1 MPVTGLSSR
10 NRSRRVFLALCAVAL
25 HGEEP
30 PSTLK
35 LLTDLS
41 AKLSDNNFP
50 GAVDAFAA
58 TMPGYSD
65 VVANLGALANQYDV
79 ICVIEIKDESGDET
93 RRKAETEWFLQLK
106 SKQESGPTE
115 RRTVTVRISTERVK
129 GKWRITSLEPRSA
142 LAPPEVR

>member
-1 MPVTGLSSR
+1 MPVTGL
-10 NRSRRVFLALCAVAL
+10 NSRRVFLALCAMAL
-25 HGEEP
+25 HGEQT

-50 GAVDAFAA
+50 GAVDAFAV
-58 TMPGYSD
+58 TMPGYAE

-79 ICVIEIKDESGDET
+79 ICVIEIKEESGDEA

-106 SKQESGPTE
+106 SKQDGGPTE
-115 RRTVTVRISTERVK
+115 RRTVTVRVTTERIK
-129 GKWRITSLEPRSA
+129 SKWRITTLEPRSV
-142 LAPPEVR
+142 LAPPQVR

>member
-35 LLTDLS
+35 LLTNLS

>member
-129 GKWRITSLEPRSA
+129 GKWRITSIEPRSV

>member
-1 MPVTGLSSR
+1 MPATEHS
-10 NRSRRVFLALCAVAL
+10 SRRVFLALCPLSALTL

-50 GAVDAFAA
+50 GTMDVFAA
-58 TMPGYSD
+58 TMPGYAE

-79 ICVIEIKDESGDET
+79 ICVIEIKEESGDEA

-106 SKQESGPTE
+106 SKQDGGPTE
-115 RRTVTVRISTERVK
+115 RRTVTVQVTTERVK
-129 GKWRITSLEPRSA
+129 NKWRITSLEPRSV
-142 LAPPEVR
+142 LAPPQVR

>member
-1 MPVTGLSSR
+1 M
-10 NRSRRVFLALCAVAL
+10 AL

-50 GAVDAFAA
+50 GAVDAFAV
-58 TMPGYSD
+58 TMPGYAE

-79 ICVIEIKDESGDET
+79 ICVIEIKEESGDEA

-106 SKQESGPTE
+106 SKQEGGPTE
-115 RRTVTVRISTERVK
+115 RRTVTVRVTTERIK
-129 GKWRITSLEPRSA
+129 SKWRITTLEPRSV
-142 LAPPEVR
+142 LAPPQVR